1 MINKSPAFQFYVN
14 DWLSS
19 PKIMTMTPAEEGA
32 YIRLLA
38 IAWGNKDCGLP
49 DDDNQLAILSRLNE
63 GWFKGSS
70 DKIRKCFFKKGNRLY
85 NKRLL
90 FERKKQ
96 KIWRDKSSLGGLMSA
111 KARAEKKKELNNG
124 SRVVQPPYEP
134 KGNSSSS
141 SSSSSSY
148 LYLKDKYKSKD
159 FFEQL
164 WKDYP
169 RRLGKKEALR
179 HFNASVESEKD
190 RQDIRKALNNY
201 LTTDNVVNGITK
213 YIKNGSTWF
222 NNWRDWVEYT
232 GERTGNESCQEYKNE
247 HPVILFP
254 TITEEQRLENIKNI
268 KAIINKIGNL
278 PEEPVGTNLN
288 RRKKCQ

>member
-1 MINKSPAFQFYVN
+1 MTNKTTKTGRLLTIVNWEKYQDNNKEATKITTKKRPRSDQEAPPNKSDKN
-14 DWLSS
+14 D
-19 PKIMTMTPAEEGA
+19 
-32 YIRLLA
+32 
-38 IAWGNKDCGLP
+38 NNDKDT
-49 DDDNQLAILSRLNE
+49 NT
-63 GWFKGSS
+63 
-70 DKIRKCFFKKGNRLY
+70 
-85 NKRLL
+85 
-90 FERKKQ
+90 
-96 KIWRDKSSLGGLMSA
+96 
-111 KARAEKKKELNNG
+111 
-124 SRVVQPPYEP
+124 
-134 KGNSSSS
+134 
-141 SSSSSSY
+141 
-148 LYLKDKYKSKD
+148 KD

-201 LTTDNVVNGITK
+201 LTTDNVVNKTK
-213 YIKNGSTWF
+213 YVLHGSTWF

-232 GERTGNESCQEYKNE
+232 RERTGNESCQEYKNE